1 MALINVHLSVD
12 EGGPAVTQ
20 HRVIPATMRM
30 VALRRAWDLVDP
42 DRVRL
47 EPGENIGEVP
57 QKDGGVLLD
66 AIWALAKNQV
76 DSESVEQGGK
86 FAERLP

>member
-20 HRVIPATMRM
+20 HR
-30 VALRRAWDLVDP
+30 
-42 DRVRL
+42 